1 MSVRIEA
8 SDLVHR
14 YARGGTPSLD
24 GASLV
29 AARGEMLTI
38 VGPSGSGKSTLLA
51 IIAGLE
57 EPESGVV
64 SFDGRDITDVPAED
78 RAVGLVLQGA
88 SLFPHLSVAGNVAFG
103 LAAKGVKADD
113 RARAAARW
121 LSLVGLGGMESRR
134 ARQLSGGQA
143 QRVAL
148 VRALAVEPDVLLLDE
163 PLASLDDQVRRELQD
178 VLRDLVARTGVTGI
192 MVTHDLAEAMSLG
205 TSTAILVDG
214 SVIAQG
220 APEQVF
226 RRPATRRAAAFVG
239 VSTFF
244 TGRLRA
250 GCLETA
256 AGPVRIAAAG
266 GDADPVTVAIRPED
280 VRLADAGDTRAGD
293 NLIPGT
299 VGVSVFRGTHW
310 DCTVDTA
317 LGPVLAR
324 THVRPPRPGE
334 TARIRMNAHDL
345 FPVEEDPGGQ
355 PSRRAVAPGGS
366 PMH

>member
-8 SDLVHR
+8 TDLVHR
-14 YARGGTPSLD
+14 YERGGTPSLT

-64 SFDGRDITDVPAED
+64 SFDGHDVTGVPAED
-78 RAVGLVLQGA
+78 RSVGLVLQDA
-88 SLFPHLSVAGNVAFG
+88 SLFPHLSVEGNVAFG
-103 LAAKGVKADD
+103 LAARGVAADE
-113 RARAAARW
+113 RTRAAARW
-121 LSLVGLGGMESRR
+121 LSLVGLEGMQRRR

-178 VLRDLVARTGVTGI
+178 VLRDLVVRTGVTGV
-192 MVTHDLAEAMSLG
+192 MVTHDLAEAMSMG
-205 TSTAILVDG
+205 TSTALLIGG
-214 SVIAQG
+214 SVITQG
-220 APEQVF
+220 PPEQVF

-239 VSTFF
+239 VSTFV
-244 TGRLRA
+244 TGRMRA
-250 GCLETA
+250 GCVETP
-256 AGPVRIAAAG
+256 AGDVRVAGAG
-266 GDADPVTVAIRPED
+266 GGAGPVTVAIRPED
-280 VRLADAGDTRAGD
+280 VRLADAGDARPDD
-293 NLIPGT
+293 NVIPGT

-317 LGPVLAR
+317 LGPVVAR
-324 THVRPPRPGE
+324 THARPPRPRE
-334 TARIRMNAHDL
+334 TAEIRMNAHDL
-345 FPVEEDPGGQ
+345 FPVQDDPQ
-355 PSRRAVAPGGS
+355 SHP
-366 PMH
+366 